1 MFSLSKRQGRTA
13 LAAAAGA
20 ATYLATSE
28 IGARKL
34 RVSGLFLLSSAALAG
49 LVASRSSAKS
59 IAVENRLNNLI
70 NNGGSFGGD
79 IHVVGNH
86 YVTGTQAVSSN
97 QTVGGTQAVSSN
109 QTVGGSQTVNGNGN
123 FGGALSASGTS
134 GDAQQGNFDDSDG
147 DAHQGACSATYVQA
161 ELQAAINRINHLID
175 DHNALNTDAQAI
187 KNRVNDFIAALG

>member
-97 QTVGGTQAVSSN
+97 QTVGG
-109 QTVGGSQTVNGNGN
+109 SQTVNGNGN